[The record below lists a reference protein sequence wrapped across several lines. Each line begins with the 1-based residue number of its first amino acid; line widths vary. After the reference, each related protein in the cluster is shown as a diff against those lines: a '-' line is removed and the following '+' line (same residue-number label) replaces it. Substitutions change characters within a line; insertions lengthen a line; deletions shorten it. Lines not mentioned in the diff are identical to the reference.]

1 MKRNTGRLKILRW
14 CQMINPN
21 KARRLPH
28 TTFNRFRGSN
38 RTHVNIQDSASDC
51 GIEFEDH
58 NNESEFYVYS
68 LEEQSGIIG
77 KKDLFKEYA
86 EVVND
91 TALSIIENDI
101 KEIIKGYSPDLKYV
115 IKYDIDVEEPIPVII
130 IKLGYKLP
138 VDEEISFLKYVW
150 RNMRKRGH
158 KELLKKVSVVVDY
171 E

>member
-1 MKRNTGRLKILRW
+1 
-14 CQMINPN
+14 MINPN
-21 KARRLPH
+21 RARCLPH

-101 KEIIKGYSPDLKYV
+101 KEIIKEYNPDLKYI
-115 IKYDIDVEEPIPVII
+115 IKYDVDPEEPIPYLI
-130 IKLGYKLP
+130 IKPTNRLS
-138 VDEEISFLKYVW
+138 VDEEINFLKYVW
-150 RNMRKRGH
+150 RSMREKGH
-158 KELLKKVSVVVDY
+158 KDFLRRVTIVVDY
-171 E
+171 